1 MVLVVE
7 AECCFTVV
15 PVLALPAVL
24 PSSVTQEILVV
35 FFVYLFWIFFRE
47 KELVQKKMKLIYM
60 DMD

>member
-1 MVLVVE
+1 MVLVVG